1 MSIDEE
7 LEDEHNEGIN
17 WNYEMQDPE
26 DENLSDTVKPPL
38 LDSIVTP
45 TGKRYELKQ
54 LNQISSFRHIG
65 IE

>member
-7 LEDEHNEGIN
+7 LEDERNEGIN

-38 LDSIVTP
+38 LDSIVTS